1 MKRHNVFTEETIKF
15 TLSSNDD
22 KNVINWFSRNA
33 CIRNEHVTL
42 NFFFQLRKKK
52 LSVTI

>member
-22 KNVINWFSRNA
+22 KNAINSFSRNV
-33 CIRNEHVTL
+33 CIRNEQRFI
-42 NFFFQLRKKK
+42 N
-52 LSVTI
+52 

>member
-22 KNVINWFSRNA
+22 ENVINWFSRNA
-33 CIRNEHVTL
+33 CIRNEQRFI
-42 NFFFQLRKKK
+42 N
-52 LSVTI
+52 